1 MSEKPLQK
9 DFREY
14 AYDDE
19 DLEEDEETIRERQIL
34 KECFKEE
41 DFLEFQETREI
52 LEQEFRWKFE
62 KELEPKLEGFWGK
75 QVDMCRNQG
84 STLFDNE
91 IDYAHVGTFIGTVF
105 EYLKPK
111 YDLEIFYDCP
121 QLAKSMVN
129 THEERKKR
137 IAEQRVKDIRENYK
151 KSSDNAN
158 KKFDWTTKSYK
169 NS

>member
-62 KELEPKLEGFWGK
+62 KELEPKLEGFWEK
-75 QVDMCRNQG
+75 QVDMCRAASG
-84 STLFDNE
+84 
-91 IDYAHVGTFIGTVF
+91 
-105 EYLKPK
+105 
-111 YDLEIFYDCP
+111 
-121 QLAKSMVN
+121 
-129 THEERKKR
+129 
-137 IAEQRVKDIRENYK
+137 
-151 KSSDNAN
+151 
-158 KKFDWTTKSYK
+158 
-169 NS
+169 